1 MKKIFILAAF
11 LTSSFAFAKTADFET
26 FSLEVLKKFPEAEY
40 VSFEEYVRFDGDS
53 DRCLQFYEDN
63 AQCLG
68 SDDETAEVQ
77 RLLEDF

>member
-1 MKKIFILAAF
+1 MKKTLILAAF
-11 LTSSFAFAKTADFET
+11 LAGSFAFAKTTDFET
-26 FSLEVLKKFPEAEY
+26 FSLEILKKFPEAEY

-68 SDDETAEVQ
+68 SDDETAEAQ
-77 RLLEDF
+77 RLFEGF